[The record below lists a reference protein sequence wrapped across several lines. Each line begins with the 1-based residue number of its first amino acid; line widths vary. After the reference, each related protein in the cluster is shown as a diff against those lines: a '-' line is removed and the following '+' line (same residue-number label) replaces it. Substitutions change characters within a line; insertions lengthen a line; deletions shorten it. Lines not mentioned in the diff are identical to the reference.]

1 MKDATVTAFAARDV
15 AGTRIQNLVDLRGRT
30 AVVTGGAQ
38 GIGYAICDRLAEAG
52 ATVVVSDVDQS
63 VAQPAAAELAD
74 RWSVDAHAV
83 AANVTDPVAVDALAA
98 FADSLGSGLAI
109 WVNNAG
115 VYPSAPVTEI
125 DDAEWARVM
134 SVTLDGTFYGC
145 RAAARKMIARP
156 DLPGRVII
164 NLSSLSGLRG
174 RRNLASYVAS
184 KHGVTGLVRALA
196 VELGGQGVRVVGIA
210 PSVVDTPG
218 MRKRREEAL
227 PEEAER
233 LRRLEADVVASIPL
247 GRVGV
252 PDDVARMALYLASD
266 LSEFVSGVVVP
277 VDGGVSAS

>member
-1 MKDATVTAFAARDV
+1 VTAVPAPDV
-15 AGTRIQNLVDLRGRT
+15 AGVRIQDLVDLRGRT

-38 GIGYAICDRLAEAG
+38 GIGLAICDRLAEAG
-52 ATVVVSDVDQS
+52 ATVVIADLDGEL
-63 VAQPAAAELAD
+63 ALAAASSLGE
-74 RWSVDAHAV
+74 RWGVDVHASTTD
-83 AANVTDPVAVDALAA
+83 VTDSGAVDALADV
-98 FADSLGSGLAI
+98 ADSLGTGLAI

-115 VYPSAPVTEI
+115 IYPQGAVTEI
-125 DDAEWARVM
+125 RDEVWDRVM
-134 SVTLDGTFYGC
+134 SITLDGTFYGC
-145 RAAARKMIARP
+145 RAAARKMVERP
-156 DLPGRVII
+156 DLRGRVII

-196 VELGGQGVRVVGIA
+196 VELGDHGIRVLGIA

-218 MRKRREEAL
+218 MRQRREQAT

-233 LRRLEADVVASIPL
+233 LRRLEESVVSSIPL

-252 PDDVARMALYLASD
+252 PDDVARMALFFASD
-266 LSEFVSGVVVP
+266 LAQFVSGVVVP